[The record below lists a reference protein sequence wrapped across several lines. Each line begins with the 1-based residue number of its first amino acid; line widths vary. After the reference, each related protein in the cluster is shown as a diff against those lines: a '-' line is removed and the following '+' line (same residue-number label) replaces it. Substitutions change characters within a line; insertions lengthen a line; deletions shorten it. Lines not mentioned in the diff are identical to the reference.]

1 MSPHY
6 LAHIV
11 HILESIE
18 RIQKY
23 VEKEHDALN
32 DEMIYDAVLR
42 RLQTLSES
50 AQKLPEDIHK
60 QHQHIDWQKISGFRN
75 ILVHNYLGDMDTT
88 ILAGIIQH
96 HLPVLHKTLLEHVPN
111 WKEMQKLYKK
121 T

>member
-6 LAHIV
+6 LAHTI

-23 VEKEHDALN
+23 VEKGPDALN
-32 DEMIYDAVLR
+32 DEMTYDAVLR

-50 AQKLPEDIHK
+50 AQKLPEDIQR
-60 QHQHIDWQKISGFRN
+60 QHHHIDWQKIAGFRN

-88 ILAGIIQH
+88 ILTGIIQKQ
-96 HLPVLHKTLLEHVPN
+96 LPVLYKTLLEHVPN
-111 WKEMQKLYKK
+111 WEEMRKEHKG
-121 T
+121 